1 MKNNTIAYLNTK
13 IWYRFLKIIYI
24 FVFISALIYALNE
37 TIEEYSPV
45 EVIDSDKSLIICDS
59 GDIYTFNELWS
70 NNISV
75 KENVAEIKR
84 LCSDIINETSK
95 TKWGPQNNESIGVE
109 NFLEEKGYYDTPE
122 QINYK
127 IRTIHKTIDGWHLVF
142 GYSIFW
148 VLIICAVSE
157 IIKRA
162 FYYIVLGKINPS
174 KK

>member
-37 TIEEYSPV
+37 AIEEYSPL

-59 GDIYTFNELWS
+59 GDIYTFNE
-70 NNISV
+70 V
-75 KENVAEIKR
+75 RNVSDDREMRWLCLDPAEKIR
-84 LCSDIINETSK
+84 IEQSFS
-95 TKWGPQNNESIGVE
+95 GVYQR
-109 NFLEEKGYYDTPE
+109 FLREKGCFIPV
-122 QINYK
+122 NYK
-127 IRTIHKTIDGWHLVF
+127 IKTTHKTIGGWHLVF

-148 VLIICAVSE
+148 ALIICAVSE